1 MQRHALLLA
10 EHDGLSA
17 AILDHALND
26 GDSSELC
33 AHLKVRGIPFMIYS
47 GYEKLEGACKG
58 APHVNKPA
66 KAGELVAVM
75 ENLLGGKT
83 SS

>member
-1 MQRHALLLA
+1 
-10 EHDGLSA
+10 LSA
-17 AILDHALND
+17 AILDHALGD
-26 GDSSELC
+26 GNSSELC
-33 AHLKVRGIPFMIYS
+33 ASLKERGIPFMIYS

-66 KAGELVAVM
+66 EDDELVAAM

>member
-1 MQRHALLLA
+1 MGCRP
-10 EHDGLSA
+10 
-17 AILDHALND
+17 ILDHALD
-26 GDSSELC
+26 GGDSSELC
-33 AHLKVRGIPFMIYS
+33 ARLKERGIPFMIYS

-66 KAGELVAVM
+66 RVGELVPAM
-75 ENLLGGKT
+75 ENLLGGRT